1 MCGCVHESTK
11 KQFIFLICILA
22 ILCTCACS
30 MHDALERSPQTSG
43 SERVEREREREKGCR
58 GGGSSVRPATAA
70 LTCQRCHTESTQMV
84 EGKFKKNSDT
94 FLFRTAPGQRYTT
107 CAQSD
112 ERVKEQLKSKS
123 IYINS
128 HQETAGEPL
137 LILRDIQVDFGLH
150 MTKDKNVFC
159 VFPRI

>member
-1 MCGCVHESTK
+1 M
-11 KQFIFLICILA
+11 
-22 ILCTCACS
+22 
-30 MHDALERSPQTSG
+30 
-43 SERVEREREREKGCR
+43 
-58 GGGSSVRPATAA
+58 TAA
-70 LTCQRCHTESTQMV
+70 LSCQRCHIESTQTV

-128 HQETAGEPL
+128 HQETAGEL
-137 LILRDIQVDFGLH
+137 RLILRDEQGGLSLH
-150 MTKDKNVFC
+150 MTKDEKGFMR
-159 VFPRI
+159 FF